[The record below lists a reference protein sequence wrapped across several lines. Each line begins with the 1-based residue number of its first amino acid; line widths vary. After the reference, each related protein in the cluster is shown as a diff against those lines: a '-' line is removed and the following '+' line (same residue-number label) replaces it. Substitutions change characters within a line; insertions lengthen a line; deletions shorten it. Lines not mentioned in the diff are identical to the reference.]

1 MANVYF
7 GDTFGVADNN
17 WNTSIQFTV
26 SGVAEAPTAGAIYS
40 NNGIQFTVT
49 SASIA
54 AGSGTINAGGSGTS
68 AASGTLTKVSGTGSQ
83 TITFSAKA
91 DVNWFS
97 DPGFVCGAC
106 GETCFPGFDIPGTP
120 LGRLPTTADTVIVGN
135 TINVPSYITPWPSGV
150 TVNTLYRVYG
160 EVFVGTINA
169 GRFTGTIASNF
180 GVLGGS
186 IICDGAV
193 TTGGQFTTIN
203 GGTFNGTVT
212 GFFLFLNGSPI
223 FNSTVSIG
231 TSGQDARIFI
241 NGNPTFNGT
250 IINPRGT
257 TGRHSG
263 QFRVQSGT
271 PVFNCAI
278 PNNMVTYEL
287 LGGVYDRPLVLG
299 LVSPTVSPGCFI
311 TIGAGFSTSQNVT
324 LNSKRTTGSGSITI
338 TGGVFTGLL
347 TINKASAISYNITG
361 GTYSPPAVTTPAI
374 KSGNNMTFSYADI
387 PASYGFG
394 TSGSTFNPTVLLSGT
409 TNDIMGSGLQ

>member
-26 SGVAEAPTAGAIYS
+26 SGVTETPTAGATYN
-40 NNGIQFTVT
+40 NNGITFTVT

-68 AASGTLTKVSGTGSQ
+68 AASGTLTKVSGTGDA
-83 TITFSAKA
+83 TIAFSAKA

-97 DPGFVCGAC
+97 SPGTQEGVDCC
-106 GETCFPGFDIPGTP
+106 SPGFDVPGIP

-135 TINVPSYITPWPSGV
+135 TINVPSYITPWPSSV
-150 TVNTLYRVYG
+150 TVNTLYRAAG
-160 EVFVGTINA
+160 EAFAGTINA
-169 GRFTGTIASNF
+169 GRFTGTITGTG

-193 TTGGQFTTIN
+193 TSSGQFTTIS

-212 GFFLFLNGSPI
+212 CLFLSLSGSPI

-231 TSGQDARIFI
+231 TSGQTATLSI

-263 QFRVQSGT
+263 TLRVLSGT

-278 PNNMVTYEL
+278 PNNILNYQL
-287 LGGVYDRPLVLG
+287 LGGVYDRALVLG
-299 LVSPTVSPGCFI
+299 LVSPTVSPGCSI

-324 LNSKRTTGSGSITI
+324 LISNRTTGSGFISI

-347 TINKASAISYNITG
+347 TINKAPAISLSITG

-374 KSGNNMTFSYADI
+374 KSGSNMTFNSSAI
-387 PASYGFG
+387 PFNPGFG
-394 TSGSTFNPTVLLSGT
+394 ADGGTFNPTVLLSGT